1 MRHPVSTSLIDAV
14 LLPLPAGEGWGEG
27 TSASDLC
34 VALDVGPEPGVR
46 PGGRVTFFVSPKKV
60 TKERRPHCLRPL
72 RFAPGQPAVLTQ
84 PACRRTRCVHFVHCA
99 QTAAASQ
106 ITKHA
111 CPSAGVRPAALR
123 SSAQPEGSGSGRR
136 FARPLQI
143 PTAQSPITRHGA
155 YVFNPLWACR
165 GAQLQAAREAGIR
178 SLRKAKLC
186 GYQKGPRVFERSEF
200 ARTPPEAS
208 TAGCPQR
215 SGGSRT
221 VGSPFL
227 CLLSFG
233 EAKESESPAG
243 ANSRLLS
250 HTKRNAQTKRRS
262 ALTPTLSRREREK
275 VTSTELA
282 L

>member
-1 MRHPVSTSLIDAV
+1 MRHSLSILD
-14 LLPLPAGEGWGEG
+14 LLPLPPGEGGGEG
-27 TSASDLC
+27 T
-34 VALDVGPEPGVR
+34 
-46 PGGRVTFFVSPKKV
+46 
-60 TKERRPHCLRPL
+60 RPL
-72 RFAPGQPAVLTQ
+72 NMRCAFWGAGAGSSPRRASHFLCFAKESNQRKATPLSATPALRSGATCGARFSRGPRKLASLRQ
-84 PACRRTRCVHFVHCA
+84 R
-99 QTAAASQ
+99 AAL
-106 ITKHA
+106 IREK
-111 CPSAGVRPAALR
+111 LR
-123 SSAQPEGSGSGRR
+123 SSAQPEGSGSGLR
-136 FARPLQI
+136 FARPVEYQQ
-143 PTAQSPITRHGA
+143 PTQTTSTRHGA

-215 SGGSRT
+215 SGGTRT

-243 ANSRLLS
+243 ARPGSRPQQGTATYRLEEA
-250 HTKRNAQTKRRS
+250 TR
-262 ALTPTLSRREREK
+262 
-275 VTSTELA
+275 
-282 L
+282 